1 MNTTDHSAAL
11 CTHVAQLV
19 DSFDTVNSTVEHLA
33 TTPTAQQLTSEEEA
47 EELKTYLERISFG
60 SEMLLKRYD
69 SGDALLEPILPRQG
83 VVALVGSSDS
93 GKSSLLRGLAMA
105 IVSGKE
111 EYIGFKLNAR
121 TRRAIY
127 VSTEDDE
134 ASLANLM
141 RRQTAL
147 SSNYDALNYDNL
159 HFIFNTDNLLET
171 IELGLIHRTPDVVI
185 IDAFADLYTGPL
197 NENNRVRGFLQ
208 AFSQLAVKYQTLFIF
223 LHHTGKRT
231 ENLAPSKHNAIG
243 SQGFE
248 AKMRL
253 VMELR
258 TDCERADIRHLCIVK
273 GNYLPAEYK
282 HDSFE
287 LRFTPELNF
296 EATGE
301 RVPFGLLREHNND
314 DNEKLQLIQ
323 QMRSEGYSFQR
334 IADELG
340 YKSKTSII
348 KMLKKVDVDTGH
360 PVTLPM

>member
-1 MNTTDHSAAL
+1 MYTTDHSAAL

-19 DSFDTVNSTVEHLA
+19 DTFDTVNSTAEHLA
-33 TTPTAQQLTSEEEA
+33 TTPEAQAMTSEEEA
-47 EELKTYLERISFG
+47 EGLKNYLERISFG
-60 SEMLLKRYD
+60 SEMLLKHYD
-69 SGDALLEPILPRQG
+69 TEDSLLDPILPRSG
-83 VVALVGSSDS
+83 VVALIGSSDS

-121 TRRAIY
+121 SRRAMYI
-127 VSTEDDE
+127 STEDDE
-134 ASLANLM
+134 ASLASLM

-147 SSNYDALNYDNL
+147 SSTYDALSYDNL

-185 IDAFADLYTGPL
+185 VDAFADLYTGPL

-258 TDCERADIRHLCIVK
+258 ADNERADIRHLCIVK
-273 GNYLPAEYK
+273 GNYLPSEYK

-314 DNEKLQLIQ
+314 DDEKLQLIQ
-323 QMRSEGYSFQR
+323 QMRSEGKTYQQ
-334 IADELG
+334 IADEMG
-340 YKSKTSII
+340 YKSKTTII
-348 KMLKKVDVDTGH
+348 NMYKKIEKNDGQSVI
-360 PVTLPM
+360 LPM

>member
-11 CTHVAQLV
+11 CMHVAQLV

-33 TTPTAQQLTSEEEA
+33 TTPAAQELSSEEEVQG
-47 EELKTYLERISFG
+47 LKTYLERISYG

-69 SGDALLEPILPRQG
+69 SHDALLEPILPRQG

-141 RRQTAL
+141 CRQTGL
-147 SSNYDALNYDNL
+147 TSNYDALSYDNL

-171 IELGLIHRTPDVVI
+171 IELGLMHRTPDVVI

-197 NENNRVRGFLQ
+197 NENNRVRAFLQ
-208 AFSQLAVKYQTLFIF
+208 SFSQLAVKYQTLFIF

-258 TDCERADIRHLCIVK
+258 TDSERADIRHLCIVK
-273 GNYLPAEYK
+273 GNYLSSEYK

-301 RVPFGLLREHNND
+301 RVPFGLLREHSND
-314 DNEKLQLIQ
+314 DDEKLQLIQ
-323 QMRSEGYSFQR
+323 QMRSEGKTYQQ
-334 IADELG
+334 IADEMG
-340 YKSKTSII
+340 YKSRSAVANI
-348 KMLKKVDVDTGH
+348 LKRSEV
-360 PVTLPM
+360 